1 MFEKKCFKCGE
12 TKQLSDFYRHS
23 KMKDGHV
30 NKCKECNKSDV
41 SANYRKNIDHYKAYE
56 KSRANLPHRVKA
68 RKDYSNSEAGLEAG
82 KIARKAWVE
91 RNAIK
96 KGASTM
102 VRNAVRNG
110 KLIRPSHCSD
120 CECEHNRLHGHHDD
134 YSKPLDVRWLC
145 PTCHKQ
151 WHKINGA
158 GLNG

>member
-1 MFEKKCFKCGE
+1 MFEKECFKCGE
-12 TKQLSDFYRHS
+12 TKQLSEFYRHS

-41 SANYRKNIDHYKAYE
+41 SANYRKNINHYKAYE
-56 KSRANLPHRVKA
+56 KNRSQSEDRRESVKLW
-68 RKDYSNSEAGLEAG
+68 G
-82 KIARKAWVE
+82 E
-91 RNAIK
+91 RWRNNNAIK

-102 VRNAVRNG
+102 VRKAVREG
-110 KLIRPSHCSD
+110 KLIKPSHCSD

-145 PTCHKQ
+145 PTCHIQ